1 MKLFFQLSP
10 FVQGISFSSLPLG
23 VIIFLSI
30 LTITF
35 TLARHPRRSENFP
48 SLTTQGF
55 TLIELLVVLVI
66 IGILARYVGPRIMG
80 HPEEAKRTMAAAQIS
95 AIETAIES
103 YKLDNGSY
111 PTTEQGLQALV
122 TAPAGA
128 AKWRKGGYM
137 KKGKVP
143 KDPWGNDYIYLS
155 PGSHSDFD
163 LMSYGADGES
173 GGEDEN
179 ADVNNWEIE

>member
-1 MKLFFQLSP
+1 MKFFPQLSTL
-10 FVQGISFSSLPLG
+10 FTG
-23 VIIFLSI
+23 VIL
-30 LTITF
+30 
-35 TLARHPRRSENFP
+35 PRFSHYRRQSVNCKLNT
-48 SLTTQGF
+48 SQGF

-66 IGILARYVGPRIMG
+66 IGILAGYVGPRIMG
-80 HPEEAKRTMAAAQIS
+80 HPEEAKRTMAAAQMS

-122 TAPAGA
+122 TAPSGA

-143 KDPWGNDYIYLS
+143 KDPWGNDFIYLS

-163 LMSYGADGES
+163 IISYGPDNES

-179 ADVNNWEIE
+179 ADVNNWEI

>member
-1 MKLFFQLSP
+1 
-10 FVQGISFSSLPLG
+10 
-23 VIIFLSI
+23 
-30 LTITF
+30 
-35 TLARHPRRSENFP
+35 
-48 SLTTQGF
+48 
-55 TLIELLVVLVI
+55 
-66 IGILARYVGPRIMG
+66 MG
-80 HPEEAKRTMAAAQIS
+80 HPEEAKRTMAAAQMS

-103 YKLDNGSY
+103 YKLDNGVY
-111 PTTEQGLQALV
+111 PTTEQGLQALA
-122 TAPAGA
+122 TAPSGA

-163 LMSYGADGES
+163 IISYGPDGES

-179 ADVNNWEIE
+179 ADINNWEID